1 MADHVPDLAIVVLAA
16 GQSRRFG
23 REDKLAVPLGDT
35 LLGERVCHTLAGLPP
50 AQRWVIAA
58 KPDHPCAP
66 GWRAAGFT
74 IAVNPVAESGMGS
87 SLALATRLAQQAGA
101 SALLI
106 ALADMPL
113 VPLSHFQA
121 LAARGMEPGPSA
133 IIASSA
139 AGLALPPAL
148 FGSAHFAA
156 LAQASGDRGARHL
169 LAGAERLAGD
179 PAWLID
185 VDDAAALDRVRALLA

>member
-1 MADHVPDLAIVVLAA
+1 MAEAPRLAVAVLAA

-23 REDKLAVPLGDT
+23 SADKLAALLGDS
-35 LLGERVCHTLAGLPP
+35 LLGEHACRTLSGL
-50 AQRWVIAA
+50 ASAHRWVIAA
-58 KPDHPCAP
+58 RPDHPCAP
-66 GWRAAGFT
+66 GWRVAGFE
-74 IAVNPVAESGMGS
+74 IAVNPAAESGMGS
-87 SLALATRLAQQAGA
+87 SVALAARLAQEAGA
-101 SALLI
+101 AALLI

-121 LAARGMEPGPSA
+121 LEERGAGLGADA

-139 AGLALPPAL
+139 GDLAMPPAL

-156 LAQASGDRGARHL
+156 LAQASGDAGARHL

-185 VDDAAALDRVRALLA
+185 VDDAEALAIARARLT

>member
-1 MADHVPDLAIVVLAA
+1 MADLAVAVLAA

-23 REDKLAVPLGDT
+23 SADKLAALLGDS
-35 LLGERVCHTLAGLPP
+35 LLGEHACRRLAGL
-50 AQRWVIAA
+50 AAAHRWVIAA
-58 KPDHPCAP
+58 RPDHPCAP
-66 GWRAAGFT
+66 GWRAAGFE
-74 IAVNPVAESGMGS
+74 IAVNPAAESGMGS
-87 SLALATRLAQQAGA
+87 SVALAARLAQDAGA
-101 SALLI
+101 AALLI

-121 LAARGMEPGPSA
+121 LVERAAGLGPGA
-133 IIASSA
+133 IIASA
-139 AGLALPPAL
+139 AGDVAMPPAL

-156 LAQASGDRGARHL
+156 LAGASGDTGARHL

-185 VDDAAALDRVRALLA
+185 VDDAAALARARALLA